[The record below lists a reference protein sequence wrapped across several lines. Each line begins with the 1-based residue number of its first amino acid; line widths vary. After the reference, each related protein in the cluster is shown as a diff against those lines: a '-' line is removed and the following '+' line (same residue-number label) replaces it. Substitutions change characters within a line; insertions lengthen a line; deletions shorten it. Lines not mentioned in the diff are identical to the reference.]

1 MKQLASRTAV
11 SLAAAAMLMTT
22 ASPAMARHW
31 HHRNRGVDAGDV
43 IAGVLI
49 IGGIAAVASAA
60 TRNNRDRDRARYPS
74 RYPDYRGDYRY
85 PNRDYRGDYR
95 NRDYRGDDYRYGD
108 RDDRDGYQG
117 AGMIDG
123 AVETCVREVERGNR
137 EVDTV
142 DAANREGDGW
152 RIEGQ
157 MQGGGLFACNI
168 GSDMRVRN
176 ATVDG
181 RAVY

>member
-22 ASPAMARHW
+22 ASPAMARHY
-31 HHRNRGVDAGDV
+31 HRHRGVDAGDV

-49 IGGIAAVASAA
+49 LGGIAAVASAA
-60 TRNNRDRDRARYPS
+60 GQNNRDRQRTRYPARYP
-74 RYPDYRGDYRY
+74 DHRGDYRY

-95 NRDYRGDDYRYGD
+95 DRDYRGEDYRYGD
-108 RDDRDGYQG
+108 RDDRDGYRG
-117 AGMIDG
+117 TGMIDG
-123 AVETCVREVERGNR
+123 AIETCVREVERGNR

-152 RIEGQ
+152 RIEGR
-157 MQGGGLFACNI
+157 MQGGSGFVCTI
-168 GSDMRVRN
+168 GADMRVRN